1 MIQNQFHA
9 LLQLRDRRR
18 RQRTFR
24 PPGRTTRFFIMLAGV
39 PARLGE
45 AVALWRQSSRDRRWL
60 ANLDDRM
67 LRDMG
72 LDRDEVEQESP
83 TWFGR
88 LR

>member
-1 MIQNQFHA
+1 MRA
-9 LLQLRDRRR
+9 LGPAV
-18 RQRTFR
+18 RTAR
-24 PPGRTTRFFIMLAGV
+24 LFIMLAGV

-45 AVALWRQSSRDRRWL
+45 AVALWRQNAHDRRSL
-60 ANLDDRM
+60 ASLNERA

-72 LDRDEVEQESP
+72 LNRAEVENESP